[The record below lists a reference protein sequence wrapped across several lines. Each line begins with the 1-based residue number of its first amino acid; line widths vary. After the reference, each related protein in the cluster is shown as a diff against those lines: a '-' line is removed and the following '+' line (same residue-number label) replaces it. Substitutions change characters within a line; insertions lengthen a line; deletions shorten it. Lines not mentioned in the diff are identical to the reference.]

1 MTSWGQTH
9 SLVTGIVKTWEH
21 NLFSRAVRYSR
32 NPAKPLL
39 SNYSHIFYWQQ
50 LAEATDLV
58 SVANR
63 QRVDQAL
70 VKIANGIHSQ
80 AGAVSRMAHALDQVE
95 AFVLHHRADIDW
107 TDDREVA
114 SEETLRFVQMSLKV
128 VQGLMDESRSTEY

>member
-1 MTSWGQTH
+1 M
-9 SLVTGIVKTWEH
+9 
-21 NLFSRAVRYSR
+21 
-32 NPAKPLL
+32 
-39 SNYSHIFYWQQ
+39 
-50 LAEATDLV
+50 AEATDLV